1 MMSYNFTG
9 FLRGTIVKA
18 LLSALAMGVVV
29 SGSAFAAELG
39 LPVVTPPLPVALT
52 GPAYMSAATLARVG
66 KGQLSSIQARP
77 PFSATPA
84 SV

>member
-1 MMSYNFTG
+1 
-9 FLRGTIVKA
+9 
-18 LLSALAMGVVV
+18 
-29 SGSAFAAELG
+29 LG